1 MSSKSVTR
9 ASLVT
14 FVSPFQRYTMLK
26 PYLESIEKEEADPN
40 DNSTSNE
47 DIRIDSIKKH
57 FEKLTEM
64 TPKRIIKKV
73 EVELEEEGEVALSSD
88 EEVEPKKPYFEDPN
102 KPYVE
107 SREKIPNM
115 RQGAQKS
122 SNKPK
127 RQEKTGNKQKSGG
140 CFKCGE
146 EGHFARDKECKG
158 ENENGEKRAKKR
170 VDRGKDNGSGCF
182 KCGENG
188 HFARDNECKEKKKV
202 DNSEG
207 AGKNNGGNPERH
219 KNKGH
224 LKRKG

>member
-1 MSSKSVTR
+1 MG
-9 ASLVT
+9 
-14 FVSPFQRYTMLK
+14 
-26 PYLESIEKEEADPN
+26 EE
-40 DNSTSNE
+40 
-47 DIRIDSIKKH
+47 
-57 FEKLTEM
+57 
-64 TPKRIIKKV
+64 
-73 EVELEEEGEVALSSD
+73 EEEGEVALSSE

-127 RQEKTGNKQKSGG
+127 KQEKAGNKQKNGG

-146 EGHFARDKECKG
+146 EGHFARDNECKV
-158 ENENGEKRAKKR
+158 ETENGEKRAKKR
-170 VDRGKDNGSGCF
+170 VDRGKDNGSGCY

-188 HFARDNECKEKKKV
+188 HFARDNECKVTTEKKKKV

-207 AGKNNGGNPERH
+207 TGKKTGGNPEGH

-224 LKRKG
+224 LKRKGGDVNTVKEEKVAKVEPKNFGAKERSGTDFDPNNQEKDKNKKFHGAKKKQQFQKRGNKSHTFKRP